1 MTFTPTS
8 TPSYVEIISRY
19 HTDITASCSGDG
31 YDYDT
36 LILESGDALPSKEVL
51 DASAIGLVRDI
62 VWTSIQ
68 TRRDS
73 RKQGGVKI
81 GNYWFHSDDTSRIQ
95 QIGLVMFGANMPV
108 GIQWKTM
115 TGEFVTMTPT
125 LAQQIFAGIATS
137 DVVVFGIA
145 ETHRQN
151 VMASNDPGN
160 YDYTTGWPAIYGE
173 S

>member
-1 MTFTPTS
+1 MTFIPTP
-8 TPSYVEIISRY
+8 TPSYVEIISKY

-36 LILESGDALPSKEVL
+36 LALETGDSLPSKDVL
-51 DASAIGLVRDI
+51 DSSVIGLVRDI
-62 VWTSIQ
+62 VWSTVQS
-68 TRRDS
+68 RRDL

-115 TGEFVTMTPT
+115 TGDFVTMTPT
-125 LAQQIFAGIATS
+125 LAMQIFTGIATS

-145 ETHRQN
+145 EAHRQAI
-151 VMASNDPGN
+151 MSSADPGN
-160 YDYTTGWPAIYGE
+160 YDYTTGWPPVYGE